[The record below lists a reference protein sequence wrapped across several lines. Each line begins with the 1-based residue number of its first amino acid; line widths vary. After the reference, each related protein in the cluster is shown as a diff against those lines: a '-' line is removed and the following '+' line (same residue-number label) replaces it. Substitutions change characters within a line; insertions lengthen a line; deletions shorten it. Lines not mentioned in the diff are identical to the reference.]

1 VSEGADEERGS
12 EPSASAQPG
21 FLDRLRNRDHTRG
34 KLLKSLAFLA
44 LPMLGSSLFAGV
56 FFQLVDL
63 KLISGLGADA
73 ITAVVVTNQAPRQIF
88 FMMVVGGSFGTQ
100 ALIARAVGMGN
111 KEAADH
117 IAGQVMLIGAVLS
130 VVVALLGI
138 FFPGEMLAAMKV
150 SESVLEIGTPYV
162 RLIFVLLTNAVLS
175 GAGDTTTPFMITILQ
190 TFLALFAEWALIYG
204 KLGAPALGVR
214 GVALGLAFGQLV
226 ALGLLMR
233 VVFSGT
239 SRIHLRRRHL
249 RPDPKVLRQVVA
261 LSWPPI
267 VQMVGSF
274 LVTIFFI
281 RVMGGFGDKAQAAY
295 SIGLRLSMAGPMLGL
310 PLAGAT
316 ATLVG
321 QNLGAG
327 RVQRAWRAVF
337 VGLAVHATLILCLAA
352 GLFFFRV
359 PLLEVFTQDPEVIAI
374 GSEMLAYQ
382 AASMAMMAVYLVFF
396 RTLQGAGDMI
406 FPMAMS
412 LANALLLTLPLGLYL
427 AHSREMGPSGIFI
440 AGLAGSVTITLAS
453 SAWVAT
459 GRWTHARDWAA
470 LRAEAAAPGS

>member
-1 VSEGADEERGS
+1 VSEDAEEDRGS
-12 EPSASAQPG
+12 EPSAPAQPG

-34 KLLKSLAFLA
+34 NLLKSLAFLA

-73 ITAVVVTNQAPRQIF
+73 ITAVVVSNQAPRQIF

-111 KEAADH
+111 NEAADH
-117 IAGQVMLIGAVLS
+117 IAGQVMLIGAALS

-138 FFPGEMLAAMKV
+138 FFPGEMLAVMKV
-150 SESVLEIGTPYV
+150 SESVLE
-162 RLIFVLLTNAVLS
+162 
-175 GAGDTTTPFMITILQ
+175 ITILQ

-214 GVALGLAFGQLV
+214 GVALGLAFGQIV

-233 VVFSGT
+233 VVISGT
-239 SRIHLRRRHL
+239 SRIHLRRRHM
-249 RPDPKVLRQVVA
+249 RPDLKVLRQVVT

-281 RVMGGFGDKAQAAY
+281 RVMGGFSDKAQAAY
-295 SIGLRLSMAGPMLGL
+295 SIGLRLAMAGPMLGL

-337 VGLAVHATLILCLAA
+337 VGLAVHGTLILCLAA

-382 AASMAMMAVYLVFF
+382 AASMCMMAVYLVFF

-427 AHSREMGPSGIFI
+427 AHTREMGPSGIFI

-459 GRWTHARDWAA
+459 GRWTRARDWAA
-470 LRAEAAAPGS
+470 LRAEPAAPGS

>member
-1 VSEGADEERGS
+1 VSEGAAEERGS
-12 EPSASAQPG
+12 EPSAPAQPG

-117 IAGQVMLIGAVLS
+117 IAGQVMLIGAALS
-130 VVVALLGI
+130 VIVALLGI

-150 SESVLEIGTPYV
+150 SDSVLEIGTPYV
-162 RLIFVLLTNAVLS
+162 RLIFVLHFASVFVLLTNAVLS

-214 GVALGLAFGQLV
+214 GVALGLAFGQFV
-226 ALGLLMR
+226 SLGLLMR
-233 VVFSGT
+233 VVFRGT
-239 SRIHLRRRHL
+239 SRIHLRRRHM
-249 RPDPKVLRQVVA
+249 RPDLKVLRQVVA

-281 RVMGGFGDKAQAAY
+281 RVMGGFSDKAQAAY
-295 SIGLRLSMAGPMLGL
+295 SIGLRLAMAGPMLGL

-337 VGLAVHATLILCLAA
+337 VGLAVHATLILCFAA

-382 AASMAMMAVYLVFF
+382 AASMSMMAVYLVFF

-427 AHSREMGPSGIFI
+427 AYTREMGPSGI
-440 AGLAGSVTITLAS
+440 S
-453 SAWVAT
+453 
-459 GRWTHARDWAA
+459 
-470 LRAEAAAPGS
+470 